1 MVNACQA
8 MSYTPLHSLQA
19 TKFTNLE
26 DTNRKYSRKNTKRS
40 IEYYQLMRKNETKH
54 AKQKTGETRNRRHR
68 GHN

>member
-26 DTNRKYSRKNTKRS
+26 DTKEFTKLYSNCNAQTKKNYWT
-40 IEYYQLMRKNETKH
+40 
-54 AKQKTGETRNRRHR
+54 AKTPEKTLNVPL
-68 GHN
+68 NIAN